1 MKRPHRKGDEMRKI
15 VMSATLVLV
24 AIAMMA
30 TLATDAYAYNLRVQ
44 NVSLYRSAAQPPNT
58 IGIKFDLLW
67 DGSFSSVDKNG
78 KAFYDRAWVFVK
90 YFKTTD
96 PADTAWSHATLIA
109 GGTVGDYSSTTGVG
123 ISSDK
128 KGAFC
133 KPGANQIVYWNL
145 NTDGLAGTE
154 NVLIKVMAIEMV
166 YVPEG
171 AFYVGS
177 GGTETSPFY
186 TYPNMTAPYQ
196 ITSEAA
202 ITVGTDPGNLFYQL
216 TTNGGDR
223 LGPIPAEFPKGYQS
237 FYMMKYELT
246 QGQYRDFLNTL
257 TRAQQVSRV
266 ASIVGS
272 YYALPATATAANIA
286 SASNYSNGIRVP
298 ASPPGSGPITFGCD
312 YDHNGTFNQTT
323 DGEFIACNY
332 VSWADLSAYADW
344 AGLRPM
350 TELEFEKAA
359 RGPIYPV
366 ANEYVWG
373 TATIATSGYTMVN
386 PGEATEGIT
395 TNYSPIVGNACY
407 SSTRSGKAMFRGGI
421 FAANAGN
428 TGRITSGASYYG
440 IMELSG
446 NLWERPVTVGN
457 SAGRLFTGTH
467 GDGVLT
473 TTNTDW
479 PSASAVGA
487 GYRGGA
493 WYYDSSYA
501 RVSDRYYAAHTSAAR
516 NGDLGIRCVRT
527 SP

>member
-1 MKRPHRKGDEMRKI
+1 MVNLFTCRPLSLSLSLSLSKLR
-15 VMSATLVLV
+15 VLFV
-24 AIAMMA
+24 LI
-30 TLATDAYAYNLRVQ
+30 TLAVFHYSIFTAQAYAYNLRVQ
-44 NVSLYRSAAQPPNT
+44 NASLYRSAAQPPNT

-78 KAFYDRAWVFVK
+78 KPVFDRAWVFVK
-90 YFKTTD
+90 YFNSAD

-202 ITVGTDPGNLFYQL
+202 IDVGTNPGNLFYQL
-216 TTNGGDR
+216 NTNSGDR

-237 FYMMKYELT
+237 FYIMKYELS
-246 QGQYRDFLNTL
+246 QGQYRDFLNML
-257 TRAQQVSRV
+257 TATQQAARCS
-266 ASIVGS
+266 ATTVGS
-272 YYALPATATAANIA
+272 FMAQGNLYTTPQNR
-286 SASNYSNGIRVP
+286 NGIQKTDSGFVCNLNNNGVYNE
-298 ASPPGSGPITFGCD
+298 AS
-312 YDHNGTFNQTT
+312 
-323 DGEFIACNY
+323 DGEWIACNY
-332 VSWADLSAYADW
+332 LTPGDLCAYADW

-350 TELEFEKAA
+350 TELEFEKAC

-366 ANEYVWG
+366 ANEYAWG
-373 TATIATSGYTMVN
+373 TSTIANSAYTMVN

-395 TNYSPIVGNACY
+395 TNYSTTAGNA
-407 SSTRSGKAMFRGGI
+407 SWINTHNGKAVFRGGI

-428 TGRITSGASYYG
+428 TGRVTSGASYYG

-446 NLWERPVTVGN
+446 NLWERPVTVGY

-479 PSASAVGA
+479 PTSSGVGL
-487 GYRGGA
+487 GYRGGRWA
-493 WYYDSSYA
+493 DGNS
-501 RVSDRYYAAHTSAAR
+501 RCCVSDRLAATSSGTTR
-516 NGDLGIRCVRT
+516 DGSLGFRLART